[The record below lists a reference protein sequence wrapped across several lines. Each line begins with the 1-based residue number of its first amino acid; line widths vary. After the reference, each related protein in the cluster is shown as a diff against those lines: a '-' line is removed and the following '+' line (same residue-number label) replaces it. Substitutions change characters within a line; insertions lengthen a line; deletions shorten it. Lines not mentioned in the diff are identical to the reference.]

1 MTLTEKVAEY
11 RKQCR
16 EAANWIAERLVKI
29 PDVAIILG
37 SGLGAVAAGLE
48 EVVKIPYE
56 RIPHF
61 PRSTVEG
68 HAGMLLAGRW
78 GERQVLL
85 LQGRFHYYEGYS
97 MEQVTMP
104 VRVMALL
111 GVKKLIVTNAAGGIN
126 PSFQPGDLM
135 LISDHINLMGT
146 NPLIGPNW
154 EEMGPRFPDMT
165 EAYSSRLRAK
175 ARKVGAE
182 IGIFFREGVYAGLT
196 GPNYET
202 PAEIRFLRTI
212 GADAVGMSTVPE
224 VITAVHA
231 GIEVLG
237 ISTITNL
244 AAGITEKKLSHEEVI
259 EVGSRLSEKLA
270 AFLSR
275 FVRELD

>member
-1 MTLTEKVAEY
+1 MTIAEKVAEY

-85 LQGRFHYYEGYS
+85 FQGRFHYYEGYS
-97 MEQVTMP
+97 MEQVAMP

-196 GPNYET
+196 GPTYET